1 MTTKRKYYL
10 AYGANTNFKAMNE
23 RCPRAVYVGNVMLP
37 EMKLVFRGC
46 ADVVEAKESKTN
58 VHLALWTITKSDED
72 ALDRFEGFPHFYTKR
87 YFEVNDDGEKVQ
99 AMIYVMRSPMQY
111 QSLPSDWYE
120 KCLREGYVDCGLP
133 VAQIDAAIAQ
143 VHSRAERVPHK
154 VLPKGVKP
162 TFQNR
167 SAREAAAV
175 VAGHSDTPRK
185 RSSAPL
191 RVVPKTKLQKLAAAA
206 EKMTAEKTPAVK
218 VNNSM
223 QAALARALGLEA
235 VYD

>member
-10 AYGANTNFKAMNE
+10 AYGANTNFKSMTE
-23 RCPRAVYVGNVMLP
+23 RCPKAVYVGNVMLP
-37 EMKLVFRGC
+37 NMKLVFRGC

-58 VHLALWTITKSDED
+58 VHLALWTITKTDED
-72 ALDRFEGFPHFYTKR
+72 ALDRFEGFPHFYVKK
-87 YFEVNDDGEKVQ
+87 YFEVDDDGEKVQ

-120 KCLREGYVDCGLP
+120 KTLRDGYADCGLP

-143 VHSRAERVPHK
+143 VKSRAERVPHK

-162 TFQNR
+162 TYQNR
-167 SAREAAAV
+167 MQREAHAV
-175 VAGHSDTPRK
+175 VAGRSDTPR

-191 RVVPKTKLQKLAAAA
+191 KVVPKTKLQKLAAAA
-206 EKMTAEKTPAVK
+206 ERMTADKTPAVK